1 MDLSKEKTEF
11 EKILGANAE
20 TVSELYNI
28 LRAKELTVY
37 EALWL
42 LDKTKEAVQIVSK
55 ISNQRVGFL
64 FDSLQRITV
73 FQRK

>member
-11 EKILGANAE
+11 EKILGVNAE
-20 TVSELYNI
+20 TVSDLYNV

-42 LDKTKEAVQIVSK
+42 FDKTKEAVQIASK
-55 ISNQRVGFL
+55 ISNQRVDFS